1 MKNKYAISAAL
12 LLELLFIS
20 CRTLPQFKGK
30 GDLCGLVV
38 DENNEPVKDFLIY
51 CKNEFELT
59 TTALTNE
66 TGMFV
71 IHDASSGLY
80 KISGQKKDY
89 VKLDSTPFLY
99 TDRDRIFCCQVTSV
113 DGAFANVEELML
125 RGEKKNAEELLDKL
139 YCDKKTL
146 QQAVIQT
153 YRFFLTDK
161 KRERKKYLTEIR
173 KIGRIENVD
182 FSEYADS
189 LEELINE
196 KK

>member
-1 MKNKYAISAAL
+1 MKKSYEIIGGVL
-12 LLELLFIS
+12 LAVLFMS
-20 CRTLPQFKGK
+20 CRTVPKFKGR

-51 CKNEFELT
+51 CKNDLEVT

-71 IHDASSGLY
+71 IHDAASGVY
-80 KISGQKKDY
+80 KISGQKKDF
-89 VKLDSTPFLY
+89 VKLESTPFMY
-99 TDRDRIFCCQVTSV
+99 TDRDRIFCCQVDSV
-113 DGAFANVEELML
+113 DGAFATVEELML
-125 RGEKKNAEELLDKL
+125 RGEKKNAEEVLDKL
-139 YCDKKTL
+139 YCDKKTP
-146 QQAVIQT
+146 QQAVILT

-161 KRERKKYLTEIR
+161 KREKKKYLAEIR

-182 FSEYADS
+182 YSEYADS